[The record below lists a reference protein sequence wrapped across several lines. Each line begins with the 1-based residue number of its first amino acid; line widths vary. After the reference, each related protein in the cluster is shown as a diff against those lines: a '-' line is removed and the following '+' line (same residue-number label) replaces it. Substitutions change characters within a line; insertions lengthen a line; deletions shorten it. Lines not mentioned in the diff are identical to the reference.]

1 MAAVTHDASG
11 AGTARDPDG
20 SREATDLREAGSE
33 PGDGAPGDEPGG
45 GAPGDGAPGDEPGD
59 EPGGGLRIGDAAARA
74 GLSTRTLRYY
84 EELGLLMPSS
94 YTAGGERRYGLADL
108 DRLARI
114 VELREILG
122 MNLEEIKGFL
132 DTETRLD
139 EAREAYRARRGV
151 ETRAARAQRREL
163 LDEILRLNESLADQL
178 AVKLSRMEAFRA
190 RLLASAERC
199 RELLAEL

>member
-1 MAAVTHDASG
+1 MAAVTHDASRTG
-11 AGTARDPDG
+11 ATRDPG
-20 SREATDLREAGSE
+20 EPREATDLREAGSE
-33 PGDGAPGDEPGG
+33 PGGEDPGGDPGGEVPGDE
-45 GAPGDGAPGDEPGD
+45 A
-59 EPGGGLRIGDAAARA
+59 GGGLRIGDAAARA

>member
-11 AGTARDPDG
+11 AGTTRDPG
-20 SREATDLREAGSE
+20 EPREATDLREAGSE
-33 PGDGAPGDEPGG
+33 PGG
-45 GAPGDGAPGDEPGD
+45 GAPGDGAPGD

-132 DTETRLD
+132 DTEKRLD

-163 LDEILRLNESLADQL
+163 LDEILRLNESLAEQL